1 MPQIAIVTDTDAS
14 LPPDLAAKHNIP
26 QVPIMI
32 QFGEDQYEDC
42 FEINSRQLFERV
54 DREGTLPTTSAPSP
68 GQFVEVFEAAF
79 EQGAEAVI
87 CFCISSNMSASY
99 AAAVSGRDLLPE
111 REITVVDSET
121 LAMGQG
127 FMVLA
132 ALEAVQAGAS
142 VEEAVARA
150 MDVRDRSC
158 LYAALSTLKYLAMS
172 GRVGSLAAGMANL
185 LNIKPVLTVQGGK
198 LDLLE
203 KVRTQKRSWKRVID
217 LAEQDL
223 AGRPIERLAIMHVNV
238 PEDAARFQTQVLERL
253 PFKGEVILTE
263 FTPGLSVHSG
273 AGLVGLVA
281 VAAA

>member
-14 LPPDLAAKHNIP
+14 LPQDLAAQYKIP

-32 QFGEDQYEDC
+32 HFGEEQFEDC
-42 FEINSRQLFERV
+42 FEIGSAQLFERV

-68 GQFVEVFEAAF
+68 GQFVEVYQAAF
-79 EQGAEAVI
+79 DQGAEAVL

-99 AAAVSGRDLLPE
+99 SAAVSGRGLLPE
-111 REITVVDSET
+111 RDITVVDSESV
-121 LAMGQG
+121 AMGQG

-132 ALEAVQAGAS
+132 ALEAVRAGAS
-142 VEEAVARA
+142 VEEAVAKA
-150 MDVRDRSC
+150 MDVRDRTC

-172 GRVGSLAAGMANL
+172 GRVGSLAAGMGNL
-185 LNIKPVLTVQGGK
+185 LSIKPILTLQEGK

-203 KVRTQKRSWKRVID
+203 KVRSQKRSWQRVID

-223 AGRPIERLAIMHVNV
+223 AGRSIERLAILHVNV
-238 PEDAARFQTQVLERL
+238 PEDARRFQAQVLERL
-253 PFKGEVILTE
+253 PCEGEVIVAE
-263 FTPGLSVHSG
+263 VTPGLSVHTG